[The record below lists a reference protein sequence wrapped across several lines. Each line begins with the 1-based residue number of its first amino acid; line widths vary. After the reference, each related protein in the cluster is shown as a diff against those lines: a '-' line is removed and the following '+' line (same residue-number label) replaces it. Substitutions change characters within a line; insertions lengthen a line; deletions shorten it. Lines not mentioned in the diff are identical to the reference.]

1 MEMKGFEVN
10 EKARTVR
17 IGAGENWH
25 LTVKRILDI
34 GWAGSEN
41 LAMIPGTM
49 GAAVVQNIGAY
60 GAEVAQFVQSVE
72 VYDPKTGKHRELFAK
87 ECDFGYRHS
96 FFKTEE
102 GKNLIVLSV
111 TLAFDENWQPNLSY
125 KELAAAFAQGQEVS
139 ARSIFNAVVAART
152 RKLPDPAVLP
162 SAGSFFKNPIVTR
175 EAFQELLVKFPSIV
189 HYPLSGGR
197 EKLAAG
203 WLIDQA
209 GLKGA
214 REGACGTY
222 EKQALVL
229 VNHDGKA
236 SGMELLAFAK
246 RIEDEVQEKFGVKLE
261 PEPVFL

>member
-1 MEMKGFEVN
+1 
-10 EKARTVR
+10 
-17 IGAGENWH
+17 
-25 LTVKRILDI
+25 
-34 GWAGSEN
+34 
-41 LAMIPGTM
+41 MIPGTM

-60 GAEVAQFVQSVE
+60 GAEVAQFVRTVE
-72 VYDPKTGKHRELFAK
+72 VYDPKTGSRRELNADD
-87 ECDFGYRHS
+87 CDFGYRHS
-96 FFKTEE
+96 FFKTKE
-102 GKNLIVLSV
+102 GEGLIVLSV
-111 TLAFDENWQPNLSY
+111 TLTFDENWQANLSD
-125 KELAAAFAQGQEVS
+125 KELAASFAQGQEVS
-139 ARSIFNAVVAART
+139 AQSIFNAVVAART

-175 EAFQELLVKFPSIV
+175 EVFQELLVKFPSIV

-209 GLKGA
+209 GLKGV
-214 REGACGTY
+214 RDGAAGTY

-236 SGMELLAFAK
+236 GGAELLAFAN
-246 RIEDEVQEKFGVKLE
+246 RIEDEVQAKFGVKLE